1 MDRAL
6 FPSQEILAFVS
17 GPSTLV
23 FEYVPTT
30 ADIVTD
36 GEYTSSASYIK
47 PSPFTNWAVSVPD
60 LAVDLSSVTGMTV
73 ELSCEVSVR
82 V

>member
-1 MDRAL
+1 
-6 FPSQEILAFVS
+6 
-17 GPSTLV
+17 
-23 FEYVPTT
+23 
-30 ADIVTD
+30 
-36 GEYTSSASYIK
+36 
-47 PSPFTNWAVSVPD
+47 VPD